1 MVKNYSKKYRLT
13 FFILWIILFAVIV
26 TSFCIGRYSISYQ
39 DLSKSILNQLFNFN
53 FKLEPNISTV
63 LYNIRLP
70 RILMGLLVGLG
81 LSVSGATLQA
91 VFHNPMVSPDVLG
104 ASSSAG
110 FGAALGILL
119 GFNRFSTTLLSF
131 SMGTISIFIVILV
144 SKNIKK
150 NRDIGLV
157 LTGMMVSSL
166 FSSAVSLLKLIA
178 DPTSELPAITY
189 WLMGSLNSSTIDDF
203 IFSAPIIFI
212 GLIVIFLIRWKLNIL
227 TLGDEEAH
235 SLGVNPEKLRIVA
248 ILSTTLITAVCVS
261 VSGVIGWIGL
271 VIPHVSK
278 IFFGNDMRRVIPG
291 SILLGSSFLL
301 IVDNF
306 SRLISTSEIP
316 IGILTSFI
324 GAPFFIYLM
333 TLEVNR

>member
-13 FFILWIILFAVIV
+13 FFILWIILFAVIA

-53 FKLEPNISTV
+53 FKLAPNISTV

-144 SKNIKK
+144 SKNIKM

-166 FSSAVSLLKLIA
+166 FSSAISLLKLIA